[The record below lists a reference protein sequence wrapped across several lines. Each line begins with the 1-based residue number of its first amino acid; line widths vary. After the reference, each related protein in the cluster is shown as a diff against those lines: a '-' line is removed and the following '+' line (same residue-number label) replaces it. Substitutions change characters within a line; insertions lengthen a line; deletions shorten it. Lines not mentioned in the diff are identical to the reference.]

1 MTPQATPRLIPQATP
16 QAVLDF
22 WFLPPSSEGHGK
34 ARDAW
39 FRKDAR
45 FDAHIAERFGAVI
58 AVALAGGLRAWD
70 ADATH
75 GAHAAQGS
83 LARILVLDQFTR
95 NALRGTSASFAG
107 DALALAAATELEG
120 SGADR
125 TLAPLQRWFAYLPFE
140 HAENAR
146 MQEKSVTLFADLAL
160 ECGEHGGALAGA
172 LDFAQR
178 HRAVIDRFG
187 RFPHRNAI
195 LGRASTADE
204 LVFLSQ
210 PGSGF

>member
-1 MTPQATPRLIPQATP
+1 MTSYVTSQSTP

-22 WFLPPSSEGHGK
+22 WFLPESTEGHGK
-34 ARDAW
+34 PRAAW

-58 AVALAGGLRAWD
+58 AGALAGGLRQWD
-70 ADATH
+70 RV
-75 GAHAAQGS
+75 GAQGT
-83 LARILVLDQFTR
+83 LARVLVLDQFTR
-95 NALRGTSASFAG
+95 NAFRGTSASFAG
-107 DALALAAATELEG
+107 DALALAAAELEG
-120 SGADR
+120 SKADR
-125 TLAPLQRWFAYLPFE
+125 TLAPLQRWFAYMPFE
-140 HAENAR
+140 HAEDAR
-146 MQEKSVTLFADLAL
+146 MQEKSVTLFAELAR
-160 ECGEHGGALAGA
+160 EGGEHGGEFAGA

-178 HRAVIDRFG
+178 HRSVIDRFG

>member
-1 MTPQATPRLIPQATP
+1 MTSQLISPATPPVTA

-22 WFLPPSSEGHGK
+22 WFLPPSSAGHGK
-34 ARDAW
+34 MRDAW
-39 FRKDAR
+39 FRKDAQ
-45 FDAHIAERFGAVI
+45 FDALVAERFGAVI
-58 AVALAGGLRAWD
+58 AAALAGGLRAWD
-70 ADATH
+70 NDGTL
-75 GAHAAQGS
+75 GAQGT

-95 NALRGTSASFAG
+95 NAFRGQRASFAG

-120 SGADR
+120 SKADR
-125 TLAPLQRWFAYLPFE
+125 TLAPLQRWFAYMPFE
-140 HAENAR
+140 HAEDAR
-146 MQEKSVTLFADLAL
+146 MQEKSVTLFAELAR
-160 ECGEHGGALAGA
+160 EGGEHGGEFAGA

-178 HRAVIDRFG
+178 HRSVIDRFG

>member
-1 MTPQATPRLIPQATP
+1 MTSHATLQSTP

-22 WFLPPSSEGHGK
+22 WFWPESAQGCGK
-34 ARDAW
+34 PRAAW

-45 FDAHIAERFGAVI
+45 FDAHVAERFGAVI
-58 AVALAGGLRAWD
+58 AEALAGGLREWD
-70 ADATH
+70 KI
-75 GAHAAQGS
+75 GAQGA

-95 NALRGTSASFAG
+95 NAWRGTSASFAG
-107 DALALAAATELEG
+107 DALALAAAIELEG
-120 SGADR
+120 ARADR
-125 TLAPLQRWFAYLPFE
+125 TLAPLQRWFAYMPFE
-140 HAENAR
+140 HAEDAR
-146 MQEKSVTLFADLAL
+146 MQEKSVTLFAELAR
-160 ECGEHGGALAGA
+160 ECAEHGGDFAGA

-178 HRAVIDRFG
+178 HRSVIDRFG

>member
-1 MTPQATPRLIPQATP
+1 MTPQLTP

-22 WFLPPSSEGHGK
+22 WFLPESAEGHGK
-34 ARDAW
+34 PRDVW
-39 FRKDAR
+39 FRKDAL
-45 FDAHIAERFGAVI
+45 FDTEVAERFGAVI
-58 AVALAGGLRAWD
+58 GAALAGGLRAWD
-70 ADATH
+70 AEGTG
-75 GAHAAQGS
+75 GA

-95 NALRGTSASFAG
+95 NAFRGTPASFAG
-107 DALALAAATELEG
+107 DALALAAALALEARQ
-120 SGADR
+120 ADR

-140 HAENAR
+140 HAEDAR
-146 MQEKSVTLFADLAL
+146 MQEKSVTLFAELAL
-160 ECGEHGGALAGA
+160 EFGDYDGAFAGA

-178 HRAVIDRFG
+178 HRSVIDRFG

>member
-1 MTPQATPRLIPQATP
+1 MTSQATP

-22 WFLPPSSEGHGK
+22 WFLPESAEGHGK
-34 ARDAW
+34 PRDAW
-39 FRKDAR
+39 FRKDAQ
-45 FDAHIAERFGAVI
+45 FDAQVAERFGAVI
-58 AVALAGGLRAWD
+58 TVALAGGLCAWD
-70 ADATH
+70 NDGTTATL
-75 GAHAAQGS
+75 GAQGT

-95 NALRGTSASFAG
+95 NAFRGTSASFAG
-107 DALALAAATELEG
+107 DALALAAASELEG

-140 HAENAR
+140 HAEDAR
-146 MQEKSVTLFADLAL
+146 LQEKSVALFAGLAL
-160 ECGEHGGALAGA
+160 ECGEFDGAFAGA
-172 LDFAQR
+172 LDFARR